1 MKLKLNDRIGP
12 ETNVEQLKVTC
23 CVLSGA
29 TIL

>member
-1 MKLKLNDRIGP
+1 MELKLNDRTGP

-23 CVLSGA
+23 CVLSGT